1 MISLCLAAKTL
12 VLKETVHQSIWKEMT
27 WPTLITSFVADPQI
41 YLLQD
46 PTLPTWNKV
55 ICAHYGRLIHFL
67 NLKSTWLIWDN
78 YLWGSKC
85 KSASLLPPANRPT
98 DNSYPS
104 IEEEGQLIFFFKH
117 SKKNSI
123 NITKW
128 IEAFQIFV
136 AVYNEKSPHES
147 LTTYAQTIQ
156 NIANTCWDQAALL
169 WWKVHKMERK
179 GFCCL
184 SLPRFKKKSWV
195 VPISCCNR
203 PRLQITKQEAA
214 VRSWLNQHKYLLND
228 CDLRQVCLYEV
239 RFTARKN
246 FILSSFSRRKM
257 WICFPRRQR
266 QKQQDKIDN
275 QEWLVYT

>member
-1 MISLCLAAKTL
+1 MDRSTCGQYDLCLNLSLHWLSGLTCRHNSLIDNMISLCLAAKTL

-55 ICAHYGRLIHFL
+55 IRAHYGRLIHFL

-147 LTTYAQTIQ
+147 LTTNAQTIQ
-156 NIANTCWDQAALL
+156 NIANTCWDQAALCYDGKFIK
-169 WWKVHKMERK
+169 WKGK
-179 GFCCL
+179 GSAVCPCL
-184 SLPRFKKKSWV
+184 GLKKKV
-195 VPISCCNR
+195 
-203 PRLQITKQEAA
+203 E
-214 VRSWLNQHKYLLND
+214 
-228 CDLRQVCLYEV
+228 LY
-239 RFTARKN
+239 
-246 FILSSFSRRKM
+246 
-257 WICFPRRQR
+257 Q
-266 QKQQDKIDN
+266 
-275 QEWLVYT
+275 